1 MSSDWPCPVQETIL
15 LPGDVLV
22 IYSDGVTEAPD
33 ENDNEYGEQRL
44 VSVMQGNAGLP
55 IRDLLT
61 AVQANVQEFSGPT
74 LADDITLILA
84 RCH

>member
-1 MSSDWPCPVQETIL
+1 MSVMSSDWPCPVQETIL

-61 AVQANVQEFSGPT
+61 ARVGPLNSCT
-74 LADDITLILA
+74 FACTAVLAYLAD
-84 RCH
+84 